1 MEGAVLNFTLKQLR
15 YVEAAGRLGSI
26 ASAATDLNISQSSI
40 TAAIDALEQS
50 LGYDIFVRTPA
61 KGIQATPSGKETL
74 QLIRNFIDQSRH
86 FEADIKS
93 VGGDATGLVRIACY
107 ATAAPSFL
115 PPILKTI
122 TEEFP
127 GISVRVLEGNM
138 SLIMDFLNSG
148 EADLAFIYTV
158 PTDDRHDFEPLFSAP
173 PYALV
178 APDDPAVKN
187 GEISYAELAERPMV
201 LLDLPLT
208 SDYFIGMFEQRG
220 LQPNIAHST
229 RSTEIARALVAS
241 GFGYSI
247 LNIRPPDIDEEGRR
261 YRALRIRDATE
272 IPVFGIATMAGIR
285 QPRTVRSFIESCIRL
300 RDKGIFEQIV
310 VKSPTTSSDKK

>member
-26 ASAATDLNISQSSI
+26 AKAAADLNISQSSI

-61 KGIQATPSGKETL
+61 KGIQTTPSGKETL

-93 VGGDATGLVRIACY
+93 VGGDASGLVRIACY

-122 TEEFP
+122 TDEFP

-138 SLIMDFLNSG
+138 ALIMDFLNSG
-148 EADLAFIYTV
+148 EADLVFTYTE
-158 PTDDRHDFEPLFSAP
+158 PIDSRHDFEPLFAAP

-187 GEISYAELAERPMV
+187 GDTSYAELAERPMV

-208 SDYFIGMFEQRG
+208 RDYFIGMFEQRG
-220 LQPNIAHST
+220 LRPIIAHST
-229 RSTEIARALVAS
+229 RSTEIARALVTG

-247 LNIRPPDIDEEGRR
+247 LNIRPPDYRDDGTR
-261 YRALRIRDATE
+261 YCVLPIRDATE

-285 QPRTVRSFIESCIRL
+285 QPRTVRSFIDSCIHL
-300 RDKGIFEQIV
+300 KDKGIFEQIV
-310 VKSPTTSSDKK
+310 VKPPKIDSTIK